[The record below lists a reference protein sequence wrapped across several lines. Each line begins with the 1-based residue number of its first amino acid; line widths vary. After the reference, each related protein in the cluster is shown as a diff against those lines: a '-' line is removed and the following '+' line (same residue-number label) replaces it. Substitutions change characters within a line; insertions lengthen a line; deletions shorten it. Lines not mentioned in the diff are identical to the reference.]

1 VHYIYCVY
9 TLQVQHKRVHEINP
23 NQDMHITNN
32 IKAINANSHLLQ
44 ATTATTTDTTTGGTA
59 GASATTSPHMAST
72 VTDKL
77 QLELEHLDIN
87 TNQQLHQCSGATSA

>member
-1 VHYIYCVY
+1 
-9 TLQVQHKRVHEINP
+9 
-23 NQDMHITNN
+23 MHITNN

-44 ATTATTTDTTTGGTA
+44 ASTSTSPTAGGTTT
-59 GASATTSPHMAST
+59 SATTSPHMAST